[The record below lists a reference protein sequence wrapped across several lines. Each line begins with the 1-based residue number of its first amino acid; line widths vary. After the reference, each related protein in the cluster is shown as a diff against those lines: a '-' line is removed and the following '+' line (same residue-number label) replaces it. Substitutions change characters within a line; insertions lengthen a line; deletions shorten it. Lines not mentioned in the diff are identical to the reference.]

1 MAIVR
6 RALGTLPLQKIDNPT
21 RNSSQQIYTA
31 PIPIKTSSEEFINLT
46 CTAIQLEVDP
56 TSPRIATIYIG
67 NVIYKPL

>member
-46 CTAIQLEVDP
+46 CTAI
-56 TSPRIATIYIG
+56 
-67 NVIYKPL
+67 